1 MSFEVRLPED
11 ETFCPEMTCEAYD
24 MLFFKGIPKP

>member
-1 MSFEVRLPED
+1 MQFEVKLPED

-24 MLFFKGIPKP
+24 MIFFEGM